1 MKDLSFDHTCKR
13 INLAMGI
20 CNERSDEL
28 QGYVSFYMVEQQI
41 MREKLFGDDDDTDK
55 DSIPANYRT
64 KTAVL
69 EKCLDVAQDEEERIY
84 ITWEFTKL
92 DIKTDQPVVGAL
104 FMGAMSKKAIKYDL
118 DPERFVQW
126 FVAAKAEAEA
136 EGDDD

>member
-28 QGYVSFYMVEQQI
+28 LAYISFYMVEQSI
-41 MREKLFGDDDDTDK
+41 MREKLFGDDAEHDDV
-55 DSIPANYRT
+55 PANYCT
-64 KTAVL
+64 KTSVL

-92 DIKTDQPVVGAL
+92 DIRTDHPLHGL
-104 FMGAMSKKAIKYDL
+104 KFMTAMSKKALKYDL

-136 EGDDD
+136 EDDDD